1 MQRYIACGMRP
12 RKGKQMIYNKNI
24 KPNKPMNKQT
34 FIVGGG
40 SHNLYEA
47 PEMEIVAVDAEFG
60 MEASSDP
67 TQTEDY
73 ENGIFEW

>member
-1 MQRYIACGMRP
+1 MHP
-12 RKGKQMIYNKNI
+12 RKGKQMSYNKNI

-34 FIVGGG
+34 FIVEK

-47 PEMEIVAVDAEFG
+47 PEMEIVAVNAEFG

-73 ENGIFEW
+73 DNGIFEW

>member
-1 MQRYIACGMRP
+1 
-12 RKGKQMIYNKNI
+12 
-24 KPNKPMNKQT
+24 MNKQT

-47 PEMEIVAVDAEFG
+47 PEMEIVAVNAEFG

-73 ENGIFEW
+73 DNGIFEW